1 MITKHDQLRMAI
13 HAELAPYDA
22 FGGVA
27 YGKKEMPFAIT
38 AGIAA
43 GSALAAGAV
52 VGTAATAAAVGAVVA
67 GTAVAAGLTMTI
79 VGMATGDKEL
89 MKIGGYVGLAGGIAG
104 AGLNMAGFGASAFSG
119 MEAAASA
126 ASTTP
131 ASLTNAAAG
140 GISSGSAMTSAI
152 TPTFGSM
159 ANPVAQTGATMG
171 QIGSG
176 SLQATASQALTP
188 AFEAAKT
195 GAMTAGQV
203 APNVLANAPQ
213 AITPVLSELGTT
225 AIKAAPTAAQAIGGT
240 AATGA
245 AASQGAGT
253 LFDGLSE
260 FMKTPTGLAAVAELG
275 KGVVGTITGSAQNDI
290 YKNKIAFDQQQA
302 AYQNANANAIAPYGM
317 TTTQLTDAQRQQANI
332 DKYNQAK
339 KAAGILTNTQQATA

>member
-1 MITKHDQLRMAI
+1 MAI

-22 FGGVA
+22 FGGAA
-27 YGKKEMPFAIT
+27 YGKKEMPFAIS

-52 VGTAATAAAVGAVVA
+52 VGTAATVAAVGAVVA

-104 AGLNMAGFGASAFSG
+104 MGLNMAGFGASAFSG
-119 MEAAASA
+119 MEAAANA
-126 ASTTP
+126 ASAMP
-131 ASLTNAAAG
+131 ATATNAAASG
-140 GISSGSAMTSAI
+140 VSSGAAMTSAV

-176 SLQATASQALTP
+176 SLQAAQQAMTP
-188 AFEAAKT
+188 AFQAGTT
-195 GAMTAGQV
+195 GAMTAGQI
-203 APNVLANAPQ
+203 APNVLAGAPQ
-213 AITPVLSELGTT
+213 AITPALSELGAT
-225 AIKAAPTAAQAIGGT
+225 AIKTAPTAVSAIGGT
-240 AATGA
+240 TAAGA
-245 AASQGAGT
+245 QSAGT
-253 LFDGLSE
+253 LFDGLID
-260 FMKTPTGLAAVAELG
+260 FVKTPTGVATLGTLASSYANRQSQG
-275 KGVVGTITGSAQNDI
+275 DQNDI

>member
-22 FGGVA
+22 FGGAA
-27 YGKKEMPFAIT
+27 YGKKEMPFAIS

-43 GSALAAGAV
+43 GSAMAAGAAI
-52 VGTAATAAAVGAVVA
+52 TAAGVAAVVA

-89 MKIGGYVGLAGGIAG
+89 IKIGGYVGLAGGIAG
-104 AGLNMAGFGASAFSG
+104 MGLNMAGYSASTFAAQ
-119 MEAAASA
+119 EAAAVA
-126 ASTTP
+126 ANAANAIP
-131 ASLTNAAAG
+131 AAATNAAAG
-140 GISSGSAMTSAI
+140 GISSGAALQSAV

-260 FMKTPTGLAAVAELG
+260 FMKTPTGLAVVAELG
-275 KGVVGTITGSAQNDI
+275 KGVVGTMTGGATNDI
-290 YKNKIAFDQQQA
+290 YANKIAFDQQQA
-302 AYQNANANAIAPYGM
+302 AYQMANANAIAPYSM
-317 TTTQLTDAQRQQANI
+317 TTTPLTDAQRQQANI

>member
-1 MITKHDQLRMAI
+1 MAI

-22 FGGVA
+22 FSGAA

-43 GSALAAGAV
+43 GSAMAAGAAI
-52 VGTAATAAAVGAVVA
+52 TAAGVAAVVA

-104 AGLNMAGFGASAFSG
+104 MGLNMAGYGAAEFAAQ
-119 MEAAASA
+119 EAAAVA
-126 ASTTP
+126 AEAVP
-131 ASLTNAAAG
+131 AAATNAAASG
-140 GISSGSAMTSAI
+140 VSSGAAMTSAV

-176 SLQATASQALTP
+176 SLQAAQQAMTP
-188 AFEAAKT
+188 AFQAGTT
-195 GAMTAGQV
+195 GAMTAGQI
-203 APNVLANAPQ
+203 APNVLAGAPQ
-213 AITPVLSELGTT
+213 AITPALSELGAT
-225 AIKAAPTAAQAIGGT
+225 AIKTAPTAVSAIGGT
-240 AATGA
+240 TAAGA
-245 AASQGAGT
+245 QSAGT
-253 LFDGLSE
+253 LFDGLTD
-260 FMKTPTGLAAVAELG
+260 FMKTPGGITLLG
-275 KGVVGTITGSAQNDI
+275 STAQGIGSAITGSAQNDI
-290 YKNKIAFDQQQA
+290 YKNKIAFDQQQT
-302 AYQNANANAIAPYGM
+302 AYQMANANAIAPYGM

>member
-1 MITKHDQLRMAI
+1 MAI

-22 FGGVA
+22 FGGAA

-52 VGTAATAAAVGAVVA
+52 VGTAATAAAIGAVVA

-104 AGLNMAGFGASAFSG
+104 AGLNMAGFGAEAFSA
-119 MEAAASA
+119 MESAASA
-126 ASTTP
+126 ANAANAIP
-131 ASLTNAAAG
+131 AAATNAAAG
-140 GISSGSAMTSAI
+140 GISSGAALESAV
-152 TPTFGSM
+152 TPAFQSM

-213 AITPVLSELGTT
+213 AITPALSELGAT

-240 AATGA
+240 TAAGA
-245 AASQGAGT
+245 QGAGT
-253 LFDGLSE
+253 LFDGLID
-260 FMKTPTGLAAVAELG
+260 FVKTPTGVATLGTLASSYATRQTQGA
-275 KGVVGTITGSAQNDI
+275 TNDI
-290 YKNKIAFDQQQA
+290 YKNKIAFDQQQE
-302 AYQNANANAIAPYGM
+302 AYKMANANAIAPYNM

-332 DKYNQAK
+332 DKYNQAR

>member
-1 MITKHDQLRMAI
+1 MAI

-22 FGGVA
+22 FGGAA
-27 YGKKEMPFAIT
+27 YGKKEMPFAIS

-52 VGTAATAAAVGAVVA
+52 VGTAATVAAVGAVVA

-126 ASTTP
+126 ANAIP
-131 ASLTNAAAG
+131 AAATNAAAG
-140 GISSGSAMTSAI
+140 GVSSGAALQSAV

-225 AIKAAPTAAQAIGGT
+225 AIKAAPTAVSAIGGT
-240 AATGA
+240 TAAGA
-245 AASQGAGT
+245 QSAGT
-253 LFDGLSE
+253 LFDGLTD
-260 FMKTPTGLAAVAELG
+260 FMKTPGGITLLG
-275 KGVVGTITGSAQNDI
+275 STAQGIGSAITGNAQNDI

-302 AYQNANANAIAPYGM
+302 AYQMANANAIAPYGM

>member
-1 MITKHDQLRMAI
+1 MKTMITKHDQLRMAI

-22 FGGVA
+22 FGGAA
-27 YGKKEMPFAIT
+27 YGKKEMPFAIS

-43 GSALAAGAV
+43 GSAMAAGAAI
-52 VGTAATAAAVGAVVA
+52 TAAGVAAVVA

-104 AGLNMAGFGASAFSG
+104 MGLNMAGYGASTFAAQ
-119 MEAAASA
+119 EAAAVA
-126 ASTTP
+126 ANTANAIP
-131 ASLTNAAAG
+131 AAATNAAAG
-140 GISSGSAMTSAI
+140 GVSSGAALQSAV

-203 APNVLANAPQ
+203 APNILASAPQ
-213 AITPVLSELGTT
+213 TITPALSELGAT
-225 AIKAAPTAAQAIGGT
+225 AIKAAPTAVSAIGGT
-240 AATGA
+240 TAAGA
-245 AASQGAGT
+245 QSAGT
-253 LFDGLSE
+253 LFDGLTD
-260 FMKTPTGLAAVAELG
+260 FMKTPGGITLLG
-275 KGVVGTITGSAQNDI
+275 STAQGIGTAITGSAQNDI
-290 YKNKIAFDQQQA
+290 YKNKIAFDQQQE
-302 AYQNANANAIAPYGM
+302 AYKMANANAIAPYGM

>member
-22 FGGVA
+22 FSGAA

-43 GSALAAGAV
+43 GSAMAAGAAI
-52 VGTAATAAAVGAVVA
+52 TAAGVAAVVA

-104 AGLNMAGFGASAFSG
+104 AGLNMAGFGAEAFSA
-119 MEAAASA
+119 MESA
-126 ASTTP
+126 AMSGAIAPTSVSAAETGVAGLGSANLVEP
-131 ASLTNAAAG
+131 SSNFVGQVTGGSIAPVTSQGATGITNVANAA
-140 GISSGSAMTSAI
+140 
-152 TPTFGSM
+152 
-159 ANPVAQTGATMG
+159 
-171 QIGSG
+171 
-176 SLQATASQALTP
+176 
-188 AFEAAKT
+188 
-195 GAMTAGQV
+195 
-203 APNVLANAPQ
+203 NVANAGTNVAEMATVGQPIKNISGVQ
-213 AITPVLSELGTT
+213 FGNIAPETSQLGTT

-240 AATGA
+240 VATGA
-245 AASQGAGT
+245 TASKGAGT

-275 KGVVGTITGSAQNDI
+275 KGVVGTITGSATNDI
-290 YKNKIAFDQQQA
+290 YRNKIAFDQQQA
-302 AYQNANANAIAPYGM
+302 AYQMANANAIAPYSM
-317 TTTQLTDAQRQQANI
+317 TTTPLTDAQRQQANI